1 MFVHLT
7 QKYEVLGKLDSL
19 LLQLWKKFKFFA
31 TNRSVS
37 EEVQQVQKNLKT
49 IKTLKA
55 SATRWFSHGS
65 STKRVIKIFEGIVD
79 SLDAIYEKSKN
90 PEIKDV
96 SDALLRHG
104 MILFNLFLADLLQIN
119 NNFCKFVRSR
129 AMQFSSL
136 PIKVERM
143 KECLRKYMEN
153 IKTERSFFLDYAD
166 YYLHV
171 AEQLLELSRSAQK
184 RGLQKLKTEERK

>member
-1 MFVHLT
+1 M
-7 QKYEVLGKLDSL
+7 
-19 LLQLWKKFKFFA
+19 
-31 TNRSVS
+31 
-37 EEVQQVQKNLKT
+37 
-49 IKTLKA
+49 
-55 SATRWFSHGS
+55 
-65 STKRVIKIFEGIVD
+65 IKIFEGIID

-184 RGLQKLKTEERK
+184 RGLQKLKTEERKWSSLQKIARPFLKDFLAEIDVAFKKSDKVLCAFEVLNVDNLNKQQIDLINFI